1 MAKSSTARTR
11 NTSRPARGISF
22 SEYTFANR
30 QSLGVAHQ
38 RTIAIATGDLHL
50 AINREIRRLLRE
62 NNGDA
67 LLVTKIGLDHLLS
80 DGLITS
86 SEVTSLSTICD
97 TVVATHQG
105 KLNSSTASY
114 QVRWLYDQL
123 LADDCSS
130 PIAISITSLVSSAY
144 NLALSISSSNEAG
157 GAADNAS
164 RPNIGMVGGA
174 IIGGVIGTAMGGHS
188 GAIIGTV
195 VGGIAGGVYG
205 LCSE

>member
-1 MAKSSTARTR
+1 MAKSNTARTR

-30 QSLGVAHQ
+30 QSFGVAHQ

-62 NNGDA
+62 NNDDA
-67 LLVTKIGLDHLLS
+67 LRVTKMGLDHLLS

-97 TVVATHQG
+97 TVVATQQG
-105 KLNSSTASY
+105 KLDTSTASY
-114 QVRWLYDQL
+114 QVRWQYDQL
-123 LADDCSS
+123 LADECSS
-130 PIAISITSLVSSAY
+130 PVAISITSLVSSAY
-144 NLALSISSSNEAG
+144 NLALSVRSSNEAG
-157 GAADNAS
+157 GAGTAS

-205 LCSE
+205 LCSG